1 MIPQI
6 RFLRGTV
13 DARSLQSMDVK
24 EMVLAFTGHRPE
36 KLVWGSDESDPRCEA
51 LRRKL
56 LEAVRT
62 AAGEG
67 YDTFLCGMARGCD
80 LYFAEA
86 VLSMGLRLEA
96 WLPCPSQT
104 ERWGEGDRARQTEL
118 LMGCAAVYMVEP
130 EYTPGCMLRRNQ
142 RMIDAADA
150 LLTVY
155 DGSPGGTGAAI
166 DYAKKRGKPVAGLWL

>member
-1 MIPQI
+1 
-6 RFLRGTV
+6 
-13 DARSLQSMDVK
+13 
-24 EMVLAFTGHRPE
+24 MVLAFTGHRPE
-36 KLVWGSDESDPRCEA
+36 KLPWGSNESDPRCAA
-51 LRRKL
+51 LKRQL
-56 LEAVRT
+56 LEAVRA

-86 VLSMGLRLEA
+86 VLGLGLHLEA
-96 WLPCPSQT
+96 YLPCPSQT
-104 ERWGEGDRARQTEL
+104 ERWSERDRARHRSL

-142 RMIDAADA
+142 RMVDAADA

-166 DYAKKRGKPVAGLWL
+166 DYARRRGKTVTGLWL

>member
-1 MIPQI
+1 
-6 RFLRGTV
+6 
-13 DARSLQSMDVK
+13 
-24 EMVLAFTGHRPE
+24 MVLAFTGHRPE
-36 KLVWGSDESDPRCEA
+36 KLPWGSDESDPRCEA
-51 LRRKL
+51 LKQQL
-56 LEAVRT
+56 LEAVRA

-86 VLSMGLRLEA
+86 VLRLGLRLEA

-104 ERWGEGDRARQTEL
+104 ERWGEADRERQRL
-118 LMGCAAVYMVEP
+118 LLLDCAAVYMVEQT
-130 EYTPGCMLRRNQ
+130 YSPGCMLRRNQ

-166 DYAKKRGKPVAGLWL
+166 DYARRCCKPVMGLWL